1 MKAWCKPDILFHH
14 MKCVFCFRHRVM
26 DLCLCV
32 YFRAMSKNLWKSKSW
47 KHKGTPPP
55 KAPPAKRDSRTPT
68 NFIPLKK
75 GPKRCPFWEKRG
87 TGIGGVFGESSPW
100 IFLMQIQDANLKRPV
115 VLKPGNSS
123 GGKER
128 ASGTDCWT
136 VGACIKVASGHQCI
150 MVMEDSKKSF
160 RDPGV

>member
-32 YFRAMSKNLWKSKSW
+32 YFRAMSKNYGNLN
-47 KHKGTPPP
+47 HGNIRVPPP
-55 KAPPAKRDSRTPT
+55 KPPPQKGLAGPT
-68 NFIPLKK
+68 KFIPLF
-75 GPKRCPFWEKRG
+75 GPKRCPWGNTWHQLVGFC
-87 TGIGGVFGESSPW
+87 GESSPW

-123 GGKER
+123 GGGIVGKWDGLLVR
-128 ASGTDCWT
+128 ASSGKWTSCISASWWWRILRRVSGT
-136 VGACIKVASGHQCI
+136 
-150 MVMEDSKKSF
+150 
-160 RDPGV
+160 